1 MEFNDFRGRVKKL
14 AEKYNVLPDEL
25 PTIRELIK
33 IWKFDID
40 TYPSDIIKSILLN
53 KGLPFYD

>member
-1 MEFNDFRGRVKKL
+1 MEFNDFRGRVNLL
-14 AEKYNVLPDEL
+14 ARKYEIDPEEL

-40 TYPSDIIKSILLN
+40 TYPSDIVKAIVVK
-53 KGLPFYD
+53 KGLSFYD